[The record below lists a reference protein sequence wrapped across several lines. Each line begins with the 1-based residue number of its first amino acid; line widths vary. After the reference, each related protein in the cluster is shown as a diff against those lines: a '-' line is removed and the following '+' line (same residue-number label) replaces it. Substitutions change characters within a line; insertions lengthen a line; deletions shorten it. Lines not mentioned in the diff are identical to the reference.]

1 MFRSRKVQYNQDEE
15 NVAKV
20 ALAYIMENA
29 TGTTRG
35 CPSPARVLTELSNA
49 APISTCHLTFRLFL

>member
-29 TGTTRG
+29 TGG
-35 CPSPARVLTELSNA
+35 CPSPARVLTELINA